1 VLYDPAT
8 TVQNGSKFTRSPFT
22 PTNVIPVDRI
32 DPAALVALNHY
43 PLPTKSGSS
52 NNFTLVGNDQDHQ
65 NQFDTRIDHKFS
77 DHNQTFGRYSYFH
90 DVDQPVPFLPDGSGN
105 ITTGAIG
112 LTDTLGQ
119 QVVGSYIHTF
129 SSKTLNDLRVGYTR
143 RSFQRRGVQLG
154 SSPSQSLQIPGIPT
168 NGAFNNALPLLNIA
182 GYQQIGSPSNTNS
195 NFRTDVTELVD
206 SFSRLLGNHAIKLGL
221 DFRWERLDV
230 IQPPRRLEG
239 IPSSYGEDRCSMDPQ
254 LSIDRS

>member
-1 VLYDPAT
+1 
-8 TVQNGSKFTRSPFT
+8 
-22 PTNVIPVDRI
+22 
-32 DPAALVALNHY
+32 
-43 PLPTKSGSS
+43 
-52 NNFTLVGNDQDHQ
+52 
-65 NQFDTRIDHKFS
+65 
-77 DHNQTFGRYSYFH
+77 
-90 DVDQPVPFLPDGSGN
+90 
-105 ITTGAIG
+105 

-129 SSKTLNDLRVGYTR
+129 SSKTLNDLRGGYTR

-154 SSPSQSLQIPGIPT
+154 SSPTESLQIPGIPT
-168 NGAFNNALPLLNIA
+168 NGAFNDALPLFNIA

-206 SFSRLLGNHAIKLGL
+206 SFSRLLGNHAVKLGL

-230 IQPPRRLEG
+230 VQPPNPTGLFTFSQLFTDQPGVKGTGDPLASFLLGQVQQFSIDLQEKILRPRAHIQEYFVQDDWKVTRRLTVNG
-239 IPSSYGEDRCSMDPQ
+239 GVRWTPQ